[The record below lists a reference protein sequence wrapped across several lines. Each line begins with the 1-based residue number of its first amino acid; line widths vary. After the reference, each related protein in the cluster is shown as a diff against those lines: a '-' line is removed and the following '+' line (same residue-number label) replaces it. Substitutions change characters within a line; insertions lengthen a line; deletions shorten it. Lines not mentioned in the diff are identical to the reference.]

1 MKVWCPSDH
10 SYCQKV
16 GLPRRHFRHGE
27 NGSRLRFLEISRK
40 IPRYRAK
47 NTVLGTYRRK
57 PVDFRARIHP
67 TLKGADRLGRPEKG
81 TNSNFRFSSVQTER
95 NSWSPYEVSLPEG
108 GKTVSGNGR
117 RRRRAEF
124 QHMLVRSCGFIWKPS
139 TGQSPLEMFSK
150 SCDNFCLQLQKPV
163 RRKQG
168 HGVNHTNI
176 HMQKGHQRRS
186 ALELGS
192 TPCGVDTIAVLVA

>member
-1 MKVWCPSDH
+1 MQVWCPSDH

-67 TLKGADRLGRPEKG
+67 NLKGGMYSSPEIHG
-81 TNSNFRFSSVQTER
+81 FSPGGFQYGVFRISVR
-95 NSWSPYEVSLPEG
+95 IPIFAMARMSPREGSL
-108 GKTVSGNGR
+108 
-117 RRRRAEF
+117 F
-124 QHMLVRSCGFIWKPS
+124 
-139 TGQSPLEMFSK
+139 
-150 SCDNFCLQLQKPV
+150 
-163 RRKQG
+163 
-168 HGVNHTNI
+168 
-176 HMQKGHQRRS
+176 
-186 ALELGS
+186 
-192 TPCGVDTIAVLVA
+192 GVDVVRLAPNLHMYNSTHQDLSFHREGRLISYGITPYRVEN